1 MGQRR
6 HDIDWLRVLATYLLF
21 VFHPALVFSYPP
33 YLAVHPL
40 VGIGS
45 IVGYVHQID
54 MPLFFHYPPYY
65 HLKNG
70 ELSVGISILI
80 GLIHQF
86 HMPLFFVLAGW
97 SLAISFNLRGTAGIL
112 RERVLRL
119 LVPFVFGCA
128 IICPPIRFFE
138 FKMEGGLS
146 LGFLGFLPLFFTK
159 IDWFSWSHL
168 WFLIYLFVF
177 SLLYLPLLILLSR
190 KKLKTTVPGAAI
202 YLGIVPLALVLI
214 TLGERWPGYQDLV
227 DDWALFFYYS
237 LFFIY
242 GVILALN
249 PPLEGAV
256 QAQWKW
262 AGVIGFGAAALML
275 SGLGTASKPLNWVI
289 GQSLAAIAG
298 FCLVVLVWG
307 LAARFLSFGNRTLR
321 YLNESTLPVYVLHH
335 LPVIAFAYL
344 IVQMRCGIGV
354 KLLMLITG
362 SLAATMLI
370 YHFIIRPN
378 PTLRFLFGA
387 KSAPS
392 RAESTILPSTPD
404 LAATRD

>member
-21 VFHPALVFSYPP
+21 VFHPGLIFSYPQYRP
-33 YLAVHPL
+33 IRNF
-40 VGIGS
+40 VGIGADA
-45 IVGYVHQID
+45 GYVHLVD

-97 SLAISFNLRGTAGIL
+97 SLATSFSLRGMAGIV

-138 FKMEGGLS
+138 FKMEGGLG
-146 LGFLGFLPLFFTK
+146 LGFLGFLPPFFVR
-159 IDWFSWSHL
+159 IDWFTWSHL

-177 SLLYLPLLILLSR
+177 SLLYLPVLIFLSR
-190 KKLKTTVPGAAI
+190 KKLKAPVPNAAI

-214 TLGERWPGYQDLV
+214 TLGGRWPGYQNLV
-227 DDWALFFYYS
+227 DDWALFVYYS

-242 GVILALN
+242 GVILSLN
-249 PPLEGAV
+249 PPLERAV
-256 QAQWKW
+256 QAQWKR
-262 AGVIGFGAAALML
+262 AGVIGLGAAALML
-275 SGLGTASKPLNWVI
+275 SGPGTASKPLNWVT

-307 LAARFLSFGNRTLR
+307 LAARFLAFSNRTLR
-321 YLNESTLPVYVLHH
+321 YLNESTLPVYILHH

-354 KLLMLITG
+354 KFLLLMTS
-362 SLAATMLI
+362 SLATTMVI
-370 YHFIIRPN
+370 YHFTIRPS

-387 KSAPS
+387 KPAPS
-392 RAESTILPSTPD
+392 RAENTILPLAPS
-404 LAATRD
+404 LAARRD

>member
-6 HDIDWLRVLATYLLF
+6 HDIDWLRVLATHLLF

-70 ELSVGISILI
+70 ELS
-80 GLIHQF
+80 
-86 HMPLFFVLAGW
+86 
-97 SLAISFNLRGTAGIL
+97 
-112 RERVLRL
+112 
-119 LVPFVFGCA
+119 
-128 IICPPIRFFE
+128 
-138 FKMEGGLS
+138 
-146 LGFLGFLPLFFTK
+146 
-159 IDWFSWSHL
+159 
-168 WFLIYLFVF
+168 
-177 SLLYLPLLILLSR
+177 
-190 KKLKTTVPGAAI
+190 
-202 YLGIVPLALVLI
+202 
-214 TLGERWPGYQDLV
+214 
-227 DDWALFFYYS
+227 
-237 LFFIY
+237 
-242 GVILALN
+242 
-249 PPLEGAV
+249 
-256 QAQWKW
+256 
-262 AGVIGFGAAALML
+262 
-275 SGLGTASKPLNWVI
+275 LNWVT
-289 GQSLAAIAG
+289 GQSLAAMAG

-354 KLLMLITG
+354 KLLMMITG

-392 RAESTILPSTPD
+392 RAESTILSSTSD